1 MCCIGRQVSTWNMA
15 GAADEFSACF
25 LRQMIFTVGMTIW
38 ILALLLLAA
47 AIALGHK
54 LGAINAAF
62 TFVGILLGGVLAP
75 LSGKIFKPLLP
86 HFGVENPTAIWAV
99 APVLG
104 FLLVLILVR
113 MGGFVVHRKVEVFYK
128 YKAGDL
134 RLALWERMNA
144 RLGACIGALNGTA
157 YIVLV
162 SFYFFNISY
171 WTSQVAISDD
181 ESRMTKLVNRLG
193 ADLQGTGMAGP
204 ARALV
209 TLPDNFYKMA
219 DLAGLIC
226 QNRQTP
232 YFTDRL
238 AGYPAFISLTER
250 DDLQQLTH
258 NPEFTNAWNTTTPMG
273 QLLNNPQVKTFVMN
287 KELTAIVW
295 DAAETN
301 FDDLINYLKTG
312 QSAKYDVETILGR
325 WDFNVS
331 ITVAM
336 LRQAH
341 PNYTATEMKAARA
354 WMTQAYAD
362 TKFVAGSDGQ
372 AFLKNLP
379 RIKPGTPPTTETI
392 TWKGSWTSNGTN
404 YDLALTSNGEN
415 KFMTAQTSGAR
426 LTIKDDKNTMIFDRA
441 D

>member
-1 MCCIGRQVSTWNMA
+1 
-15 GAADEFSACF
+15 
-25 LRQMIFTVGMTIW
+25 MIFTVGMTIW
-38 ILALLLLAA
+38 ILALVLLAA

-62 TFVGILLGGVLAP
+62 TFVGIVFGGLLAGLA
-75 LSGKIFKPLLP
+75 GKIFKPLLP
-86 HFGVENPTAIWAV
+86 HIGVQNPTLVWAL

-104 FLLVLILVR
+104 FLLVLILFK
-113 MGGFVVHRKVEVFYK
+113 MAGFFVHRKVEVYYK

-144 RLGACIGALNGTA
+144 RLGACVGTLNGTA

-162 SFYFFNISY
+162 SFLIFNFSY
-171 WTSQVAISDD
+171 WTAQVAASDG
-181 ESRMTKLVNRLG
+181 ESRATRLVNRMG
-193 ADLQGTGMAGP
+193 QDLKSTGMAKP

-209 TLPDNFYKMA
+209 TLPENFYKMA

-226 QNRQTP
+226 QNPQLTG
-232 YFTDRL
+232 RL
-238 AGYPAFISLTER
+238 AGYPAFISLVER
-250 DDLQQLTH
+250 DDLRQLTE
-258 NPEFTNAWNTTTPMG
+258 NPDFTNAWNAHAPMG
-273 QLLNNPQVKTFVMN
+273 QLLNDPQAKTFLQN
-287 KELTAIVW
+287 KELTEIVW
-295 DAAETN
+295 ATAETN
-301 FDDLINYLKTG
+301 LEDLVGYLNTG
-312 QSAKYDVETILGR
+312 KSAKYDAETILGH

-372 AFLKNLP
+372 AGNGPAFLKNLP
-379 RIKPGTPPTTETI
+379 RIKPGTPPTTETA
-392 TWKGSWTSNGTN
+392 TWKGSWTANGAA
-404 YDLALTSNGEN
+404 YDLALASNGEN
-415 KFMTAQTSGAR
+415 KSMTAQTSGAR
-426 LTIKDDKNTMIFDRA
+426 LTLKDDKNTLIFDRA